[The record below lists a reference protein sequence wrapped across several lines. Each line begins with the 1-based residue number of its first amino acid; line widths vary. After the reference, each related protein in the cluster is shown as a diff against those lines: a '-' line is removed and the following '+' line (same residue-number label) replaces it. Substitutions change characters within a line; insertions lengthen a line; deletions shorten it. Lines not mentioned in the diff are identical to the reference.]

1 LLSPLS
7 VGKRDSIQR
16 HCEQLPRHLFQY
28 VICAFR
34 MVAIIII
41 IIIVVVVIIIR
52 NSLVLNNYRGLNDVE
67 NANDVLLVKY
77 FLLYLA

>member
-1 LLSPLS
+1 
-7 VGKRDSIQR
+7 
-16 HCEQLPRHLFQY
+16 
-28 VICAFR
+28 